1 MYADQQNFK
10 NLFNVIPDFL
20 FILDLN
26 GNIIE
31 FNNSVTSDLGYEIED
46 LRGQPILAVHPPE
59 HRNSAAVI
67 VRDMLNGLTDSCPL
81 PLLAKDG
88 RRIPVETK
96 VFNGQWNGEKVLI
109 GISRNLS
116 EISISEEK
124 FYKVFDNSQ
133 AMMAI
138 TVIDTGT
145 FININKAFL
154 KVLGYEKNELI
165 GKNLKEISLYLNY
178 QDRKE
183 LEREIQ
189 QNEVVENQYV
199 KIRTKSGEPVHCL
212 YSASVI
218 KIQTIKYLL
227 ISATDISSLKETE
240 LKLKISLARQK
251 LLADI
256 SQLFLSVDELDEKME
271 KALSLIGNYSAVGS
285 ICILLDN
292 MQGSE
297 TNMRYAWCKPGIVS
311 TRLSFQNISYATI
324 PSWKKLF
331 SASGKG
337 FPVSMSNAPDDVKKI
352 IDFQEI
358 KSMLVIP
365 LVFQRIITGYIL
377 FNEHAISR
385 DWEVIEIDNLIAI
398 AGIISNALERHSIQ
412 CLLRESELRQKLA
425 LENTEAGLWDWNIQT
440 GEVYFNDMW
449 YKMIGFE
456 PGEIVPNVSS
466 WEKLVHPDDFP
477 DTMKVLEEHLS
488 GKTEKYS
495 NVHRLLTKSGKWK
508 WILDK
513 GKIVEYGADGKP
525 LRAIGTHIDLDR
537 EKRIEEELRNLNETK
552 DKVFSIIAH
561 DLRGPIASMMNLSEM
576 ISENGRI
583 SDEDFYE
590 TINLQKELSQS
601 TYQLLENL
609 LNWARVN
616 SNQIMVNPTKI
627 CLNDIVTET
636 LSSLKYNSD
645 HKEIIIRKEYHVP
658 FEGYADEE
666 MTRIVVRN
674 LLSNAIKFTPRKGV
688 ITVEINNTNG
698 YVMARFKDTGT
709 GISPQNIKKIL
720 SDNHFYSTFG
730 TDKERGTGL
739 GLKLCKS
746 LISLNHGE
754 LSVSSEVG
762 KGSCFAFTLPRKTG

>member
-10 NLFNVIPDFL
+10 NLFNAIPDFL
-20 FILDLN
+20 VILDVN

-31 FNNSVTSDLGYEIED
+31 INKAVSSELGYDIEE
-46 LRGQPILAVHPPE
+46 LRGQSVLSVHPPE
-59 HRNSAAVI
+59 HRNTAAEI
-67 VRDMLNGLTDSCPL
+67 VHNMLRGITDSCPL

-96 VFNGQWNGEKVLI
+96 IFSGQWNGENVLI

-116 EISISEEK
+116 DISISEEK

-165 GKNLKEISLYLNY
+165 GKNLLEISLYNSY

-183 LEREIQ
+183 LESEIR
-189 QNEVVENQYV
+189 QNGIVENQYV
-199 KIRTKSGEPVHCL
+199 SIRTKSGKPVDCL

-218 KIQTIKYLL
+218 KIQTVNYLL
-227 ISATDISSLKETE
+227 ISATDISSLKKTE
-240 LKLKISLARQK
+240 LKLKISLAQQK

-256 SQLFLSVDELDEKME
+256 SQLFLSVDELDEKIE
-271 KALSLIGNYSAVGS
+271 NALSLIGNYSAVGS

-292 MQGSE
+292 MQGREIS
-297 TNMRYAWCKPGIVS
+297 MRYEWCKPGIVS
-311 TRLSFQNISYATI
+311 ARHSFRSISYDTI
-324 PSWKKLF
+324 PSWKTLF
-331 SASGKG
+331 STSGKA
-337 FPVSMSNAPDDVKKI
+337 FPVSLTNAPEDIKKI

-377 FNEHAISR
+377 FNEHAFAR
-385 DWEVIEIDNLIAI
+385 DWEATEIDNLITI

-440 GEVYFNDMW
+440 GDVYFNDMW

-456 PGEIVPNVSS
+456 PGDVAPNVSS

-477 DTMKVLEEHLS
+477 ETMKELEMHIS
-488 GKTEKYS
+488 GKSEKYS
-495 NVHRLLTKSGKWK
+495 SVHRLLTKSGIWK

-513 GKIVEYGADGKP
+513 GKIVEYSADGKP
-525 LRAIGTHIDLDR
+525 LRAIGTHIDIDH

-576 ISENGRI
+576 LSEKGGVL
-583 SDEDFYE
+583 DEDFYE
-590 TINLQKELSQS
+590 SINLQKELSQS

-616 SNQIMVNPTKI
+616 SNQIIVNPTRI
-627 CLNDIVTET
+627 CLNDIVSET
-636 LSSLKYNSD
+636 VSSLKYNAD

-658 FEGYADEE
+658 FEGFADEE

-698 YVMARFKDTGT
+698 YVIARFKDTGT
-709 GISPQNIKKIL
+709 GISTQNIKKIL

-746 LISLNHGE
+746 FISLNHGE

-762 KGSCFAFTLPRKTG
+762 KGSCFTFTLPRKTG

>member
-1 MYADQQNFK
+1 MYADQQTFK
-10 NLFNVIPDFL
+10 NLFNAIPDFL
-20 FILDLN
+20 FILDVN

-31 FNNSVTSDLGYEIED
+31 FNTSVTSDLGYEIED
-46 LRGQPILAVHPPE
+46 LRGQHILAVHPPE
-59 HRNSAAVI
+59 HRNNAAVI
-67 VRDMLNGLTDSCPL
+67 VRNMLNGLADSCPL

-116 EISISEEK
+116 DISISEEK

-165 GKNLKEISLYLNY
+165 GKNLLEISLYNSN

-183 LEREIQ
+183 LESEIR
-189 QNEVVENQYV
+189 QNGIVENQYV
-199 KIRTKSGEPVHCL
+199 SIRTKSGKPVDCL

-218 KIQTIKYLL
+218 KIQTISYLL
-227 ISATDISSLKETE
+227 ISATDISSLKKTE
-240 LKLKISLARQK
+240 LKLKISLAQQK

-256 SQLFLSVDELDEKME
+256 SQLFLSVDELDDKIE
-271 KALSLIGNYSAVGS
+271 KALNIIGNYLAVGS

-292 MQGSE
+292 HKGTE
-297 TNMRYAWCKPGIVS
+297 TNIRYSWHKPGIASAVY
-311 TRLSFQNISYATI
+311 TLRGISYDSI

-331 SASGKG
+331 D
-337 FPVSMSNAPDDVKKI
+337 VSEKAFQLSINNAPDDI
-352 IDFQEI
+352 IKAFDLQDI
-358 KSMLVIP
+358 KSMLVVP
-365 LVFQRIITGYIL
+365 LVFQHIITGYIL
-377 FNEHAISR
+377 YNEHAMIR
-385 DWEVIEIDNLIAI
+385 DWETTEIDNLITI
-398 AGIISNALERHSIQ
+398 SGIICNALERHSIQ
-412 CLLRESELRQKLA
+412 RRLKESELQKKLA

-440 GEVYFNDMW
+440 GDVYFNDMW

-456 PGEIVPNVSS
+456 PGDVAPNVSS

-477 DTMKVLEEHLS
+477 DTMKELEMHIS
-488 GKTEKYS
+488 GKSEKYS
-495 NVHRLLTKSGKWK
+495 SVHRLLTKSGKWK

-513 GKIVEYGADGKP
+513 GKIVEYSADGKP

-583 SDEDFYE
+583 SDDDFYE

-636 LSSLKYNSD
+636 LSSMKYNAD

-658 FEGYADEE
+658 FEGFADEE

-698 YVMARFKDTGT
+698 YVIARFKDTGT

-746 LISLNHGE
+746 FISLNHGE

-762 KGSCFAFTLPRKTG
+762 KGSCFTFTLPRKTG